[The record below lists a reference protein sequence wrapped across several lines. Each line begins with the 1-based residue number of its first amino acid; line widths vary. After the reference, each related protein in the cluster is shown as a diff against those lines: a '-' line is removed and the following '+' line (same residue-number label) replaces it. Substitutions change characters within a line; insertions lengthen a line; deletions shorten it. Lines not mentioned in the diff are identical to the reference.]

1 MGCGLPLQ
9 SRFVAG
15 RLLKASFAHRL
26 SAALLLL
33 LLAYGG
39 LVFLLGRYIAAE
51 HEAESL
57 QRLSYGLARHIVEH
71 WPEVAREDRDAS
83 DRATREELLRMLM
96 VVNPGIEVYML
107 DADGRISAYLGDPQA
122 VRTRQIDL
130 RPVRDFLGGSALPLR
145 GTDPKTPGEGKI
157 FSAAMFPPRP
167 GDTRPPG
174 YLYVVLEGAERAQVA
189 GDVSLRRAWQVAMIA
204 AGVGLIAT
212 VLIGMAVFH
221 KLTRPLHRLADRMC
235 RYGLVVAESEPGANP
250 STGQGDEVTAIAAS
264 FTTMVDRI
272 EAQAAAQAN
281 QAAAHREMM
290 ANVAHDLRTPL
301 TALHGHLESLCGEA
315 RSSNDERRK
324 LHATAALAQSDKVR
338 RLSQQMF
345 ELAMLQATGYVL
357 HRERFRLDE
366 LLSDVVQKFELSAN
380 CPTVVLDGNS
390 PGPIAVDGDLHL
402 IERALTNLIDNA
414 IRHAPSAEPV
424 RVRMRSEGAQVMAI
438 VEDFGAGLPVELAQ
452 RLNSGHPVRDP
463 PLERPGGGIGG
474 LGLAIAQRVATL
486 HGGSLR
492 TCRSGE
498 GGTQLCLALPTEEQM
513 QSG

>member
-1 MGCGLPLQ
+1 MGRRLPLQ

-39 LVFLLGRYIAAE
+39 LVVVLGRFIAAE

-122 VRTRQIDL
+122 VRTRQINLD
-130 RPVRDFLGGSALPLR
+130 PVRAFLGGSALPLR
-145 GTDPKTPGEGKI
+145 GTDPKAPDDGKI

-189 GDVSLRRAWQVAMIA
+189 GDVSLKRAWQSAMIA

-212 VLIGMAVFH
+212 LLIGMIVFH
-221 KLTRPLHRLADRMC
+221 KLTRPLHRLADRMR
-235 RYGLVVAESEPGANP
+235 RYGRTASESDPDINAR
-250 STGQGDEVTAIAAS
+250 SGQGDEVTAIAAS
-264 FTTMVDRI
+264 FTSMVDRI
-272 EAQAAAQAN
+272 EAQAAAQTN

-301 TALHGHLESLCGEA
+301 TALHGHLESLCTEA
-315 RSSNDERRK
+315 RSSDDARRK
-324 LHATAALAQSDKVR
+324 LHAEAALAQSDKVR

-345 ELAMLQATGYVL
+345 ELATLQATDYVL

-366 LLSDVVQKFELSAN
+366 LLTDVVQKFDLAATT
-380 CPTVVLDGNS
+380 PLVVLEGTS
-390 PGPIAVDGDLHL
+390 PGQIDIDGDLHL

-414 IRHAPSAEPV
+414 IRHAPSSEPV
-424 RVRMRSEGAQVMAI
+424 RVRMHSEGTRVMAI
-438 VEDFGAGLPVELAQ
+438 VEDFGAGLPAELAQ

-474 LGLAIAQRVATL
+474 LGLAIAQRIATL
-486 HGGSLR
+486 HGGSLQTR
-492 TCRSGE
+492 RSAQ
-498 GGTQLCLALPTEEQM
+498 GGTQLCLALPAEQRI
-513 QSG
+513 QSR

>member
-1 MGCGLPLQ
+1 
-9 SRFVAG
+9 
-15 RLLKASFAHRL
+15 
-26 SAALLLL
+26 LLLL

-39 LVFLLGRYIAAE
+39 MVFVLGRYIATE

-57 QRLSYGLARHIVEH
+57 QRLSYGLAKHIVEH

-107 DADGRISAYLGDPQA
+107 DADGRISAYLGDPHA

-145 GTDPKTPGEGKI
+145 GTDPKTPGEAKI
-157 FSAAMFPPRP
+157 FSAAMFPPKTS
-167 GDTRPPG
+167 DARPPG

-189 GDVSLRRAWQVAMIA
+189 GDVSLRRAWQSAMIA

-212 VLIGMAVFH
+212 LLIGMAVFH
-221 KLTRPLHRLADRMC
+221 KLTRPLHRLADRMR
-235 RYGLVVAESEPGANP
+235 RYGVAAAEPDTRAIAR
-250 STGQGDEVTAIAAS
+250 SDRGDEVTAIAAS
-264 FTTMVDRI
+264 FNHMVDRI
-272 EAQAAAQAN
+272 EAQAVAQAN
-281 QAAAHREMM
+281 QAAAHREVM

-315 RSSNDERRK
+315 EASGDARRK
-324 LHATAALAQSDKVR
+324 LHAAAALAQSDKVR

-345 ELAMLQATGYVL
+345 ELATLQSTGYVL
-357 HRERFRLDE
+357 HRECFRLDE
-366 LLSDVVQKFELSAN
+366 LLTDVVQKFDLT
-380 CPTVVLDGNS
+380 PTGPRVVLDGTS
-390 PGPIAVDGDLHL
+390 PGPIAVEGDLQL

-424 RVRMRSEGAQVMAI
+424 RVGMLSEGSQVMAI
-438 VEDFGAGLPVELAQ
+438 VEDSGAGLPTELAQ

-474 LGLAIAQRVATL
+474 LGLAIAQRVAAL

-492 TCRSGE
+492 TGRSAR
-498 GGTQLCLALPTEEQM
+498 GGTQLCLALPAQKPYE
-513 QSG
+513 SR